1 MTVHLLKL
9 SVGSESVESLEE
21 WQEYRLASEG
31 KLFHTTR
38 MRPKRRGDVLAGG
51 SIYWV
56 IKGMIQCRQ
65 KITDLEEFVDA
76 ENIPRCRII
85 LDPKLVPV
93 RPVPRR
99 AFQGWRY
106 FEVDD
111 APPDLPKNA
120 RHKGIPPQMRHE
132 LTELGLI

>member
-1 MTVHLLKL
+1 MTVNHIKL
-9 SVGSESVESLEE
+9 SVGSESIETLEE
-21 WQEYRLASEG
+21 WQEHRLSQEG

-38 MRPKRRGDVLAGG
+38 MRPKRREEVLSGG

-56 IKGMIQCRQ
+56 IKGMVLCRQ

-76 ENIPRCRII
+76 ENISRCRII
-85 LDPKLVPV
+85 LDPELVPV

-106 FEVDD
+106 FEPAD
-111 APPDLPKNA
+111 APPDLPRNA
-120 RHKGIPPQMRHE
+120 KLNGIPAQMRQD